1 MRFDMLGFE
10 PQILEGLEAMGFTE
24 TTPVQE
30 QAIPAALQGRDILA
44 CAQTGTGKTAAFLL
58 PILNKLIKDPIE
70 GIDTLI
76 IEPTRELAIQVDQQL
91 EGFSYFTGVSSVA
104 VYGGTDGHSMSREM
118 KALKTGVD
126 IVVTTPGRFL
136 SHLQLGYVDLSTV
149 RHLVLDEADRMLDMG
164 FVTDIMTMVNK
175 TPKTRQTLL
184 FSATMP
190 AHIRKFAQNILN
202 NPLEVSIAISKPA
215 AGITQAAYLVNDGQ
229 KNSLIEYLLRRQNGK
244 QRRILIFASSKKNT
258 KDLAAFLSRHG
269 YPAADIHSDLD
280 QQQREDTLQAFRN
293 NSVPILVATDVL
305 SRGIDIRGIDV
316 VINYDVPGDPE
327 DYVHRIGR
335 TARADETGLALTL
348 VTRVTKRKFDNI
360 EKLTGMKVAILPL
373 PPGIE
378 DVPDSRGQGRRGG
391 GAGRRPSRQGGRAG
405 GGRQGGGTNHR
416 GGSRQGRSDTK
427 GR

>member
-1 MRFDMLGFE
+1 
-10 PQILEGLEAMGFTE
+10 
-24 TTPVQE
+24 
-30 QAIPAALQGRDILA
+30 
-44 CAQTGTGKTAAFLL
+44 
-58 PILNKLIKDPIE
+58 
-70 GIDTLI
+70 
-76 IEPTRELAIQVDQQL
+76 
-91 EGFSYFTGVSSVA
+91 
-104 VYGGTDGHSMSREM
+104 
-118 KALKTGVD
+118 
-126 IVVTTPGRFL
+126 VVTTPGRFL

-258 KDLAAFLSRHG
+258 KELAAFLSRHG

-378 DVPDSRGQGRRGG
+378 DVPDSRGHGRRGG
-391 GAGRRPSRQGGRAG
+391 GAGRRPFRQGGRAG
-405 GGRQGGGTNHR
+405 GGRQGGGANHR

>member
-1 MRFDMLGFE
+1 MGFE
-10 PQILEGLEAMGFTE
+10 E

-30 QAIPAALQGRDILA
+30 QAIPAALEGRDILA

-58 PILNKLIKDPIE
+58 PVLNKITKDPIE
-70 GIDTLI
+70 GIDTVI

-104 VYGGTDGHSMSREM
+104 IYGGRDGHSMSMEM

-126 IVVTTPGRFL
+126 IVVATPGRFI

-149 RHLVLDEADRMLDMG
+149 RHLILDEADRMLDMG
-164 FVTDIMTMVNK
+164 FITDIMTVVNK

-190 AHIRKFAQNILN
+190 NDIRKFSKNILRD
-202 NPLEVSIAISKPA
+202 PLEVSIAISKPA
-215 AGITQAAYLVNDGQ
+215 EGITQGAYLVHDGQ
-229 KNSLIEYLLRRQNGK
+229 KNMLIEHLLRRQGDK
-244 QRRILIFASSKKNT
+244 KRRILIFASSKKNT
-258 KDLAAFLSRHG
+258 KELAAYLTRHG

-280 QQQREDTLQAFRN
+280 QKQREDTLQAFRS

-305 SRGIDIRGIDV
+305 SRGIDIKSIDV

-348 VTRVTKRKFDNI
+348 VTRATKRKFDRI
-360 EKLTGMKVAILPL
+360 EKLTDIKVPILPL
-373 PPGIE
+373 PPGLE
-378 DVPDSRGQGRRGG
+378 DIQERRSHSRRSGG
-391 GAGRRPSRQGGRAG
+391 GGRHSSRQGGRGRG
-405 GGRQGGGTNHR
+405 GGRHGAKRR
-416 GGSRQGRSDTK
+416 GGSQRRSSDSK